1 MIRASTKAVIERL
14 TYVVHQTTVKYLQ
27 EPDHALRAE
36 DNGLKVV
43 NDILFSAKHW
53 LKEFG
58 KLFVEVGNSD
68 DIVAKTYSQVPF
80 TWLEFQS
87 GGHGVFMLTQKKLEK
102 YF

>member
-1 MIRASTKAVIERL
+1 MHTLPEE
-14 TYVVHQTTVKYLQ
+14 YLK
-27 EPDHALRAE
+27 EPDHALRAK

-43 NDILFSAKHW
+43 NDILFSAKNW
-53 LKEFG
+53 LKDSG

-68 DIVAKTYSQVPF
+68 DIVAKTYSQVNF